1 MQAMKSDRSQPDFVW
16 QRANEISGR
25 VREIRED
32 LHAHAEIRYQEHRT
46 AKVCAD
52 ELERLGIGRRTGVG
66 QTGVVGLLTGDAA
79 ADHGTVAFRAEMDA
93 LPMDDMCGTPY
104 ESVNPGA
111 AHLCGH
117 DGHVAAL
124 LGAAQVL
131 SELRDV
137 IPGSVK
143 FLFEPAE
150 EMTPPGEKM
159 GAKAM
164 IDDGALE
171 DPEPI
176 AVFGSHFYP
185 DWPAGSIAL
194 RAGPAF
200 AGNDSVRLTITGR
213 ESHVAVP
220 HNGIDAINVA
230 GHVIT
235 GLQGL
240 ASSFDIGEALS
251 MHFSTISGGRMPN
264 LIADNVELVGTFRVS
279 DEAVRDE
286 IPGRFEDMV
295 RGICGAFGATYEMD
309 YRSRNLPPVISTPH
323 EVNVMRSALHEVLG
337 VEKTIEMRH
346 PRLAADTM
354 FNWLRRKPGVFYM
367 VGTASDDPST
377 HYPSH
382 HQRFDIAPETWPAA
396 VSAIVMTAIRYL
408 EQAGQEGSGQS

>member
-1 MQAMKSDRSQPDFVW
+1 M
-16 QRANEISGR
+16 
-25 VREIRED
+25 
-32 LHAHAEIRYQEHRT
+32 
-46 AKVCAD
+46 
-52 ELERLGIGRRTGVG
+52 
-66 QTGVVGLLTGDAA
+66 
-79 ADHGTVAFRAEMDA
+79 
-93 LPMDDMCGTPY
+93 
-104 ESVNPGA
+104 
-111 AHLCGH
+111 
-117 DGHVAAL
+117 
-124 LGAAQVL
+124 L

-264 LIADNVELVGTFRVS
+264 LIADQVELVGTFRGV
-279 DEAVRDE
+279 
-286 IPGRFEDMV
+286 GR
-295 RGICGAFGATYEMD
+295 GGA
-309 YRSRNLPPVISTPH
+309 R
-323 EVNVMRSALHEVLG
+323 
-337 VEKTIEMRH
+337 
-346 PRLAADTM
+346 
-354 FNWLRRKPGVFYM
+354 
-367 VGTASDDPST
+367 
-377 HYPSH
+377 
-382 HQRFDIAPETWPAA
+382 
-396 VSAIVMTAIRYL
+396 
-408 EQAGQEGSGQS
+408 

>member
-1 MQAMKSDRSQPDFVW
+1 MTTDRSLPDFVW
-16 QRANEISGR
+16 QRANEIAGR

-32 LHAHAEIRYQEHRT
+32 LHAHPEIRYQEHRT
-46 AKVCAD
+46 ARVCAD
-52 ELERLGIGRRTGVG
+52 ELERLGMGVRTGVG
-66 QTGVVGLLTGDAA
+66 QTGVVGLLNGTAS
-79 ADHGTVAFRAEMDA
+79 ADHGAVAFRAEMDA

-131 SELRDV
+131 SELRSD

-143 FLFEPAE
+143 FFFEPAE
-150 EMTPPGEKM
+150 EMTPPTEKM
-159 GAKAM
+159 GARAM

-200 AGNDSVRLTITGR
+200 TGNDSVRLTITGH
-213 ESHVAVP
+213 ESHVASP
-220 HNGIDAINVA
+220 HDGVDAINVA

-251 MHFSTISGGRMPN
+251 MHFSQINGGRMPN
-264 LIADNVELVGTFRVS
+264 LIAEQVELVGTFRVS
-279 DEAVRDE
+279 DEAIRDE

-295 RGICGAFGATYEMD
+295 RGICAAFGATYEMD

-367 VGTASDDPST
+367 VGTANDDPST
-377 HYPSH
+377 HYQSH

-408 EQAGQEGSGQS
+408 EQAGEEGSGQP